1 MRCAIGSTIIDV
13 SSLISSATSSSTSS
27 GQINLASRLEI
38 IRVGYQRQ
46 GFSNEVVR
54 ILLGGLRSSSQSA
67 YQSSWVTWSN
77 WWCIRFNFDPM
88 SSSLN
93 NILEFFTFLATNGK
107 TYSTIN
113 VARSMLSS
121 TLASVDGFQIG
132 KHPLVTKLMDRIF
145 NLNPPRPKYKSTW
158 NVDLVLNYLRKIPE
172 NENLNLSQI
181 SHKLVTLLVLTTLLR
196 VSEIASIDRQ

>member
-1 MRCAIGSTIIDV
+1 
-13 SSLISSATSSSTSS
+13 
-27 GQINLASRLEI
+27 
-38 IRVGYQRQ
+38 
-46 GFSNEVVR
+46 
-54 ILLGGLRSSSQSA
+54 
-67 YQSSWVTWSN
+67 
-77 WWCIRFNFDPM
+77 
-88 SSSLN
+88 
-93 NILEFFTFLATNGK
+93 
-107 TYSTIN
+107 
-113 VARSMLSS
+113 MLSS

-145 NLNPPRPKYKSTW
+145 NLNPPRQKYKSTW